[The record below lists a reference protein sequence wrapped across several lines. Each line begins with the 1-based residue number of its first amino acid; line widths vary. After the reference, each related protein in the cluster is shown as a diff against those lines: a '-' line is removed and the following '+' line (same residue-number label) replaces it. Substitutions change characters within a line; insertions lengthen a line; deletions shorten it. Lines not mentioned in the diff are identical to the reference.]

1 MVTKK
6 AEDGTG
12 DLFAATALPARAP
25 GAPRESREK
34 VWGVYEL
41 LHAARLHLE
50 THFGDVWVEG
60 EILNFRRSVQ
70 GHLYFTLKD
79 KTGQLGCVVFRSRAA
94 DVKIPLRDGVQV
106 RAMGRLT
113 VYEQGGR
120 MQLSI
125 LRLEGA
131 GEGALLLQL
140 EELKRRLAAEGL
152 FAAEKK
158 RRLPMYP
165 RHVGVVTS
173 PTGAAIRDILNVL
186 NRRFA
191 NLHVLLAPAK
201 VQGEGAAREIAA
213 AIRLLNRVGG
223 LDVMIVGRGGGSL
236 EDLWC
241 FNEEEVVRAIAA
253 SRIPVISAVGHEI
266 DTTLADYAADVRAPT
281 PSAAAE
287 LVVKV
292 KGEILERLGAAG
304 RRLDMAA
311 RHRVLEA
318 RRRLERAAGVPSLA
332 SPLHA
337 VESRAQ
343 RVDLLAMRIARAVAG
358 LPQLARQRVDGAER
372 RLRARMDAA
381 LDSAK
386 ARVGHAEKLL
396 GALNP
401 LSVLN
406 RGYTMTLDG
415 DGHVLKRA
423 ADAAAGAVLKTKWAD
438 GTVVSV
444 VRNPPL
450 DEE

>member
-1 MVTKK
+1 M
-6 AEDGTG
+6 
-12 DLFAATALPARAP
+12 FAAAGARAAAKP
-25 GAPRESREK
+25 EK

-41 LHAARLHLE
+41 VHAARLLLE
-50 THFGDVWVEG
+50 TRVGEVWVEG
-60 EILNFRRSVQ
+60 EVLGLKRPGS

-79 KTGQLGCVVFRSRAA
+79 GAGQVACVMYRSAA
-94 DVKIPLRDGVQV
+94 AGVKAPLRDGVQV
-106 RAMGRLT
+106 RAKGRLT
-113 VYEQGGR
+113 VYEGGGR
-120 MQLSI
+120 MQLSVV
-125 LRLEGA
+125 RLEAA
-131 GEGALLLQL
+131 GEGALLVKL

-152 FAAEKK
+152 FAAERK
-158 RRLPMYP
+158 RALPAYP

-186 NRRFA
+186 QRRFA
-191 NLHVLLAPAK
+191 NLHVVLAPAR
-201 VQGEGAAREIAA
+201 VQGEGAAREIAD

-292 KGEILERLGAAG
+292 KGEVLERLAAAG
-304 RRLDMAA
+304 RRLDLAA

-332 SPLHA
+332 SPMHL

-358 LPQLARQRVDGAER
+358 LPQLARQRVDAAER
-372 RLRARMDAA
+372 RMRGRMDAA
-381 LDSAK
+381 LDAASA
-386 ARVGHAEKLL
+386 RLDHAEKML
-396 GALNP
+396 GALSP
-401 LSVLN
+401 LSVLK

-415 DGHVLKRA
+415 EGRIVKRA
-423 ADAAAGAVLKTKWAD
+423 EGVAAGTVLKTKWAD

-444 VRNPPL
+444 VREPPL
-450 DEE
+450 DEEQT